1 MSIRMNEQSSST
13 LNQTNSKLLKSSDN
27 NILPICNFEKVKD
40 KRVSSPAIIMEKT
53 EPSEK

>member
-1 MSIRMNEQSSST
+1 MNEQSSST